1 MNTRRNTLQ
10 HLREQC
16 REKIKDAKSTIQKHL
31 DQRLPAHT
39 AAVSPNAVD
48 MNTLHEFNLCLDR
61 LVIAEQR
68 LRVIDQFDDQVTK
81 EQDDLLN
88 YDTYS
93 K

>member
-16 REKIKDAKSTIQKHL
+16 RDKIREENSKIQKHL
-31 DQRLPAHT
+31 NQRLPPHM

-48 MNTLHEFNLCLDR
+48 MNTLQEINLCLDR
-61 LVIAEQR
+61 LVIAEER
-68 LRVIDQFDDQVTK
+68 LRVIDQFDNQLTK
-81 EQDDLLN
+81 DHDDHLN